1 METKLRTS
9 LLRTFGALLVLVC
22 AVSAVAEEKKEKKLP
37 KSGLLAVSSIAGAG
51 RSITG
56 DLFGGED
63 IFGDTLPPITGSL
76 SRASEEKWRFSVSNN
91 TQDTYSVNLD
101 LIQKDESDRTVK
113 FSSYSYTLKPGQQE
127 SDSAT
132 AGTSAMKAELH
143 LRSYRN
149 LTERKK

>member
-1 METKLRTS
+1 MEKTLRTI
-9 LLRTFGALLVLVC
+9 LLGGFSILVASVCLL
-22 AVSAVAEEKKEKKLP
+22 SAVADEKKERKLP

-76 SRASEEKWRFSVSNN
+76 SRLGEGKWRFSVSNN
-91 TQDTYSVNLD
+91 TKDTYSVNLD
-101 LIQKDESDRTVK
+101 LIQKSESDSTVK
-113 FSSYSYTLKPGQQE
+113 FSSYSYTLRPGQRE
-127 SDSAT
+127 SDDAM
-132 AGTSAMKAELH
+132 AGTGAMKAELF

-149 LTERKK
+149 LSEGRK